1 MEQTV
6 YTNYWQNRLTGVK
19 KKHGSYASEEE
30 AINGI
35 KAWWELHQ
43 EDYPHAEYKRTNS
56 GALEIRYNDDDHV
69 YRIEKR
75 KSETPLPKAKPKLRN
90 KNEVVSIRQKHDL
103 HEEALLFE
111 ELAEPYRDRLMMAMN
126 DSQKLQQYTFDSE
139 GRPIRKLNDR

>member
-35 KAWWELHQ
+35 KAWWELHN
-43 EDYPHAEYKRTNS
+43 EDYPHAEYNRTNS
-56 GALEIRYNDDDHV
+56 GALEIIYNDDNYI

-75 KSETPLPKAKPKLRN
+75 ETTNPLPKAKAKPRN
-90 KNEVVSIRQKHDL
+90 KNEVASIRKKYGLHD
-103 HEEALLFE
+103 EALLYE
-111 ELAEPYRDRLMMAMN
+111 ELAEPYRDRLMLAMN
-126 DSQKLQQYTFDSE
+126 DSQKLHQYVFDSE
-139 GRPIRKLNDR
+139 GRPIKKLNDR

>member
-19 KKHGSYASEEE
+19 KEHGSYASEEE

-35 KAWWELHQ
+35 KAWWELHN

-56 GALEIRYNDDDHV
+56 GALEIIYNDDKYV

-75 KSETPLPKAKPKLRN
+75 KTEDPLPKAKAKSRN
-90 KNEVVSIRQKHDL
+90 KNEVASIREKYGLHD
-103 HEEALLFE
+103 EALLYE
-111 ELAEPYRDRLMMAMN
+111 ELAEPYRDRLMLAMN
-126 DSQKLQQYTFDSE
+126 DSKKLQQYVFDSE
-139 GRPIRKLNDR
+139 GRPIRKFNDR

>member
-56 GALEIRYNDDDHV
+56 GALEIIYNDDDHF

-75 KSETPLPKAKPKLRN
+75 KTDKPLPKAKNKLRN
-90 KNEVVSIRQKHDL
+90 KNEVASIREKYGLHD
-103 HEEALLFE
+103 EALLFE
-111 ELAEPYRDRLMMAMN
+111 ELAEPYRDRLMIAMN
-126 DSQKLQQYTFDSE
+126 DSKKLQDYTFDSE
-139 GRPIRKLNDR
+139 GRPIKKFKEN